1 MQIVVSANGPDLDA
15 SISPVFG
22 RCAMFLFVDSET
34 LACREVPNPAISAPG
49 GAGVQAA
56 QYIVDQGAEALISGN
71 VGPNAFAVFRA
82 AGLPVYAHTEGTIR
96 QAVEA
101 LAEGRLTPVEGAT
114 GPSHVG
120 TARGGGGR
128 GRAR

>member
-1 MQIVVSANGPDLDA
+1 MLVAVSANGHDLDA

-22 RCAMFLFVDSET
+22 RCQTFLFVDTET
-34 LACREVPNPAISAPG
+34 MACRAVANPAISAPG

-71 VGPNAFAVFRA
+71 VGPNAFAVFRP
-82 AGLPVYAHTEGTIR
+82 AGLPVYAHTTGTVR
-96 QAVEA
+96 QAVQA
-101 LAEGRLTPVEGAT
+101 LAEGRLKPVERAT

-128 GRAR
+128 GRGL